1 MVIGAL
7 RSNHHEMKNL
17 LSSPLLFFLSALLS
31 ACNPAMMGPSS
42 SMGGS
47 IQSNQ
52 PKAAVDSTPHAQTLE
67 EGEAL
72 ENQMAKEAE
81 EKAKHEQ
88 EPANQ
93 VKADQENI
101 DRQMQQ
107 EQEKAE
113 GYQ

>member
-1 MVIGAL
+1 ML
-7 RSNHHEMKNL
+7 C
-17 LSSPLLFFLSALLS
+17 
-31 ACNPAMMGPSS
+31 ACNPAMMGPPS

-52 PKAAVDSTPHAQTLE
+52 PNAAVDSTPHAQTLK

-101 DRQMQQ
+101 IGIPFGSACWR
-107 EQEKAE
+107 
-113 GYQ
+113 

>member
-1 MVIGAL
+1 
-7 RSNHHEMKNL
+7 MKNL
-17 LSSPLLFFLSALLS
+17 LLHLLLLFFGLWLS
-31 ACNPAMMGPSS
+31 ACSPATMGPPS

-47 IQSNQ
+47 GQSNY
-52 PKAAVDSTPHAQTLE
+52 PNAAIASTPHAQTLE

-81 EKAKHEQ
+81 EKAKHEN

-93 VKADQENI
+93 VRTEQEKI
-101 DRQMQQ
+101 ERQIQE

-113 GYQ
+113 VYQ